1 MLIRVLVAT
10 RNATLRRRLLEI
22 LGHLERVEANSAP
35 VAVAPRLWPRLHEGD
50 LDMVL
55 IERDQLP
62 PDPAAW
68 IADVRRLPEQPELII
83 FSAREDAQERA
94 ALLAAGCLAVLNAG
108 LADADLESTLA
119 AFVRRRRSE
128 GMQIL
133 GVEPRLPRSSLQDF
147 ISRSEAMQQ
156 FMATAQRVVGSSSS
170 LLILGETGV
179 GKERLARAIHQ
190 DGPRGSGPFLAVN
203 CGALPETLLESELF
217 GHEKGAFT
225 GATRARRGFFEM
237 AHGGTIFL
245 DEIAEMPLHLQVK
258 LLRVLEERRVQRLG
272 SETSLAVDVR
282 IMAATNRDLEEE
294 VRTRRFR
301 TDLYYR
307 LAVVTLTLPALRQR
321 REDVPDLAENYLRHF
336 ALALGRPV
344 GAIRPEAMDALT
356 RYDWPGNV
364 RELINVVE
372 RAVLLTSHAEIGPE
386 DLPRAIAGRGAAA
399 LVAADDGGA
408 AGPGVISASWRGR
421 TLREAREAVDTE
433 FLRSYLGEVLTA
445 AGGRVGEAAQLAGVN
460 PRTLYALMQQ
470 VGVRKEDFRVF
481 RNR

>member
-10 RNATLRRRLLEI
+10 RNTTLRRRLQEI
-22 LGHLERVEANSAP
+22 LGRLERVEANPAT

-50 LDMVL
+50 FDMVL
-55 IERDQLP
+55 IEREQLP
-62 PDPAAW
+62 PEPEAW
-68 IADVRRLPEQPELII
+68 IADVRRLPEQPELVV
-83 FSAREDAQERA
+83 FTGREDAQERA
-94 ALLAAGCLAVLNAG
+94 SLLAAGCLAVLNAG

-119 AFVRRRRSE
+119 AFVRRRRNE

-133 GVEPRLPRSSLQDF
+133 GVEPRLPRSSLLDF
-147 ISRSEAMQQ
+147 VSRSEAMQQ
-156 FMATAQRVVGSSSS
+156 FMATAQRVVGSDSS

-245 DEIAEMPLHLQVK
+245 DEIAEMALHLQVK

-272 SETSLAVDVR
+272 SESSLAVDVR

-321 REDVPDLAENYLRHF
+321 REDVPDLAENYLHHF

-344 GAIRPEAMDALT
+344 AAIRPEAMAALV

-372 RAVLLTSHAEIGPE
+372 RAVLLTSHAEIGPD
-386 DLPRAIAGRGAAA
+386 DLPRAIAGWRPAATDA
-399 LVAADDGGA
+399 NGGGEPRQVGQA
-408 AGPGVISASWRGR
+408 QRWRGR
-421 TLREAREAVDTE
+421 TLREARAEVDKE
-433 FLRSYLGEVLTA
+433 FLKEYLGEILHTV
-445 AGGRVGEAAQLAGVN
+445 GGRVGLAADLAGVN
-460 PRTLYALMQQ
+460 PRTLYELMQQ
-470 VGVRKEDFRVF
+470 VGVRKEDFRGQT
-481 RNR
+481 RK

>member
-10 RNATLRRRLLEI
+10 RSATLRRRLLEI
-22 LGHLERVEANSAP
+22 LGRLERVEANSAL

-68 IADVRRLPEQPELII
+68 IADVRRLPEQPELVI
-83 FSAREDAQERA
+83 FSAHEDAQERA
-94 ALLAAGCLAVLNAG
+94 SLLAAGCLAVLNAG

-147 ISRSEAMQQ
+147 VSRSEAMQQ
-156 FMATAQRVVGSSSS
+156 FMATAHRVVGSSSS

-294 VRTRRFR
+294 VRARRFR

-307 LAVVTLTLPALRQR
+307 LAVVTLTLPALRLR

-344 GAIRPEAMDALT
+344 VAIRPEAMDALA

-372 RAVLLTSHAEIGPE
+372 RAVLLTSHAEIGPA
-386 DLPRAIAGRGAAA
+386 DLPRAIAGLGDVPPSVGADPAA
-399 LVAADDGGA
+399 LREGSADR
-408 AGPGVISASWRGR
+408 WRGR
-421 TLREAREAVDTE
+421 ALREAREAADTA
-433 FLRSYLGEVLTA
+433 FIQAYLGEVLTST
-445 AGGRVGEAAQLAGVN
+445 GGRVGAAAELAGVN

-470 VGVRKEDFRVF
+470 AGVRKEDFRQ
-481 RNR
+481 RP